1 MDEGRYWVIQDE
13 EGVNRL
19 HAVSIAAGYTVVGL
33 VDEEAG
39 QSFDVPLGTVER
51 GCARAERLEGKVV
64 G

>member
-39 QSFDVPLGTVER
+39 GIIAYGGFDAINAI
-51 GCARAERLEGKVV
+51 CAHLNASAGV
-64 G
+64 GS